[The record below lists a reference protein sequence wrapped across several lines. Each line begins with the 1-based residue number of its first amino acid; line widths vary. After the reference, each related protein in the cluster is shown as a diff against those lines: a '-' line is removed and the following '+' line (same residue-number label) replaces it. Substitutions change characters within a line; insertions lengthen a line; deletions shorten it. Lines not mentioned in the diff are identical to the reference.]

1 MRGLTKV
8 STLIVKNNKLSSLP
22 PTILQDLSNL
32 AYLDFSE
39 NRLEILPKNLLEN
52 NGQLFKDGSIVTLLD
67 FSGNIL
73 RNFPSDIVARSVV
86 RNSISSE
93 VLPETSSFRSL
104 KKKIYRVAINS
115 TLYKRER
122 EVDYKDLLG
131 FTYLDLSRNSI
142 SGDLMD
148 LGDPQGWIIDMSKNN
163 ISRLGNLPQR
173 AEARYYQEER
183 QNIDQEG

>member
-1 MRGLTKV
+1 M
-8 STLIVKNNKLSSLP
+8 KNNKLSSLP
-22 PTILQDLSNL
+22 PTILQDLLNL

-52 NGQLFKDGSIVTLLD
+52 NRRLFEDSSIVTLLD
-67 FSGNIL
+67 FSGNRL
-73 RNFPSDIVARSVV
+73 RYFPTDIVARSVV

-93 VLPETSSFRSL
+93 VLSETSSFRSL
-104 KKKIYRVAINS
+104 KKKIFRVAMNS

-122 EVDYKDLLG
+122 EVDYNDLLG

-148 LGDPQGWIIDMSKNN
+148 LDDPQGWIIDISKNN
-163 ISRLGNLPQR
+163 ISRLGNLLPRR
-173 AEARYYQEER
+173 AEARYDQEER
-183 QNIDQEG
+183 RTIDQEG